1 MNRILTLSIL
11 LLVAIFLSCN
21 SSSNN
26 KPNDKITKTQK
37 TDTFDSQVYL
47 QKGKEIAM
55 STGKVL
61 ATQLVSAIETKGT
74 HNALE
79 FCNIKAIPLTD
90 SMAIQLNTSI
100 KRVSDKY
107 RNPDNAANDKE
118 LQYIT
123 NTKQILL
130 NNGIPKPIIFEQNNQ
145 VIGYYPIMTNAL
157 CLQCHGNI
165 ESDINDATI
174 TALQKNYP
182 NDKATGY
189 SLNELR
195 GIWVIEMD
203 R

>member
-1 MNRILTLSIL
+1 MSRILTLSIL

-21 SSSNN
+21 SSSNK

-79 FCNIKAIPLTD
+79 FCNIKAITLTD

-130 NNGIPKPIIFEQNNQ
+130 NNGIPKPKIFEQNNQ